1 MNFLILLF
9 SRNKVNLIGK
19 TNFKNVVGKKPS
31 LYLNKKYQETSFI
44 QMTGQFANFYE
55 YYSHVARLVEIQSW
69 EAAEQLSLL
78 FSLRDPH
85 ADLKFLQV
93 FTAFS

>member
-1 MNFLILLF
+1 
-9 SRNKVNLIGK
+9 
-19 TNFKNVVGKKPS
+19 
-31 LYLNKKYQETSFI
+31 
-44 QMTGQFANFYE
+44 MTGQFANFYE